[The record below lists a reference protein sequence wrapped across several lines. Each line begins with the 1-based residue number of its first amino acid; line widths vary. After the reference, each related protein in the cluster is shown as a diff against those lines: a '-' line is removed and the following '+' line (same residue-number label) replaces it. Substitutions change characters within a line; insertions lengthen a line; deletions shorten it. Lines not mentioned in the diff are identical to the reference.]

1 MAARKSRLPG
11 KRRVASGVPMAPMI
25 DMVFLL
31 LVFFMCVSSMS
42 QAGHRV
48 ELDLP
53 ESTASETPKDLSDR
67 VILSIQSEGAYYL
80 GGAQV
85 EAARLEE
92 RLSSMLERYPNLKLR
107 IRADRNVAYRDVKRA
122 MQAAASAGISDYLY
136 GTLQAE

>member
-1 MAARKSRLPG
+1 MAL
-11 KRRVASGVPMAPMI
+11 GVPMAPMI

-53 ESTASETPKDLSDR
+53 ESTASETSKDLSNR
-67 VILSIQSEGAYYL
+67 VILSIKADGIFYL
-80 GGAQV
+80 GGALV
-85 EAARLEE
+85 EEARLEE
-92 RLSSMLERYPNLKLR
+92 RLKSLSESYPELKLR
-107 IRADRNVAYRDVKRA
+107 IRADRSVAYRDVKRA
-122 MQAAASAGISDYLY
+122 MQAATSAGISDYLY